1 MRSESIIDKDTY
13 ESKFIELSEKIE
25 ELASNKKDLENE
37 AIDEKNLKDRLK
49 EFKRTIESNEVLQ
62 KFDRYVFE
70 SIIEKVIVGGYE
82 EDGTPNPYKVTFV
95 YKTGFNNSLD
105 ITEQKNSKKKK
116 TKNQDNN
123 PCSHSDTDTR

>member
-1 MRSESIIDKDTY
+1 MRLESIIDKDTY

-116 TKNQDNN
+116 TKN
-123 PCSHSDTDTR
+123 